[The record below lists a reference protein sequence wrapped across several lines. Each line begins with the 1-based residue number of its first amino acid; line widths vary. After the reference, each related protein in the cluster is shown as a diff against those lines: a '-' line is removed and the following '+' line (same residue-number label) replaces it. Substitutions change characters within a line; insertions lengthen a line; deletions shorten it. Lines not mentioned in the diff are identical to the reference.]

1 VRVGSREWLAVQ
13 EIHAEA
19 PVYPTGAPLCAPA
32 DCSVQVR
39 AHGGVAAATVSAEA
53 DSLAALLAEP
63 LYGVAPGQ
71 TLVAYSGDEVLAAA
85 RIASTA

>member
-1 VRVGSREWLAVQ
+1 
-13 EIHAEA
+13 
-19 PVYPTGAPLCAPA
+19 
-32 DCSVQVR
+32 VQVR
-39 AHGGVAAATVSAEA
+39 AHGGVAAATVSADGNTLTA
-53 DSLAALLAEP
+53 HLAEP